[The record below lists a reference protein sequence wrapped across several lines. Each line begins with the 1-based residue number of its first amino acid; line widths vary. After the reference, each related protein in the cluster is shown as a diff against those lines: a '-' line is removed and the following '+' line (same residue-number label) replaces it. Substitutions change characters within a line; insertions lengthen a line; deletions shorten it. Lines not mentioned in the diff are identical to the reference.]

1 LKLKL
6 FSGNANL
13 ALAKSVAQHLHVPL
27 GKAYVGRFPDGEIE
41 IKVLENVRGTDCFII
56 QPTSEPA
63 NDNLMEVLLLMDALR
78 RASASRITPVIPYF
92 GYGRQDRKAQP
103 RVPISSKLVSNLI
116 TVAGADR
123 VLTMDLHAAQ
133 IQGFFDIPVDH
144 LYANPVLIDYFK
156 KKKLKDVVVV
166 SPDAGGVERARAF
179 AKRLDSDLAIIDKR
193 RTSATETDVMHVV
206 GEVRGKTC
214 LIIDDLVD
222 TAGTLVKSANAL
234 KSNGARTV
242 YAAAAHGVL
251 AGPAVERIEKSPLV
265 ELVITDSIALNGKK
279 SSKIKVR
286 DEDWAFKPGR
296 NAADDLALETWS
308 VIEKQVIGWTR
319 NQSKMTDYVLWFW
332 RDRRRTI

>member
-1 LKLKL
+1 LKLKI

-13 ALAKSVAQHLHVPL
+13 ALAKDVAHHLHVPL

-41 IKVLENVRGTDCFII
+41 IKVQENVRGTDCFII

-63 NDNLMEVLLLMDALR
+63 NENLMELLLLMDALR

-156 KKKLKDVVVV
+156 KKKMKDVVVV

-179 AKRLDSDLAIIDKR
+179 AKRLDCDLAIIDKR
-193 RTSATETDVMHVV
+193 RTSSTETDVMHVV
-206 GEVRGKTC
+206 GDVRGKPC

-222 TAGTLVKSANAL
+222 TAGTLVKSASAL
-234 KSNGARTV
+234 KANGARAV
-242 YAAAAHGVL
+242 SAAAAHGVL

-279 SSKIKVR
+279 SSKIKV
-286 DEDWAFKPGR
+286 
-296 NAADDLALETWS
+296 LS
-308 VIEKQVIGWTR
+308 VAPLLGEAIRRIHEEKTVSGLF
-319 NQSKMTDYVLWFW
+319 V
-332 RDRRRTI
+332 